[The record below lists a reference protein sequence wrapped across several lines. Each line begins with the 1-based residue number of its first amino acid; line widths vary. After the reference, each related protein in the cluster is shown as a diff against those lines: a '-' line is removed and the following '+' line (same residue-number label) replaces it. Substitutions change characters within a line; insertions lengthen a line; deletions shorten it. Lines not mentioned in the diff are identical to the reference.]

1 MHFRVCETE
10 IIRNRTRRMD
20 RLAPEADME
29 RHNALAT
36 TAVLSGPDCEYSAS
50 VAGFLGLTPGF
61 DRHKRDTAWR
71 GDMAWKPL

>member
-36 TAVLSGPDCEYSAS
+36 TAAS
-50 VAGFLGLTPGF
+50 FRSRLRIQRVSCRLPWVNAGL
-61 DRHKRDTAWR
+61 
-71 GDMAWKPL
+71 